1 MPFLNR
7 KYIVSVVLLLAVTFI
22 VYAPVLQYG
31 FVKLDDGQYTSGPIT
46 DGLTLANFKWAV
58 AEFNFGYYAP
68 LTLISHMLD
77 ARLFHAWS
85 GGYHLLNLL
94 LHLANTV
101 LLLGC
106 LLLATRAPWRSLFV
120 AALFAL
126 HPLHVESVAWVAE
139 RKDVLSTFFE
149 LLALWAYLR
158 CTEKKSLQNYGAVFL
173 AFAAGLL
180 CKPMVITF
188 PFLLLLLDYWPLGRL
203 EVPGAARQKSGGFWQ
218 SLKPLLIEKIP
229 FFALIPVSA
238 WLTALAH
245 MAEKRL
251 PSFHRLPL
259 DQRFANALLSYG
271 RYILN
276 MFAPY
281 KLVAYVPHP
290 EGAYSLPL
298 TFLAGLFLAAC
309 TLAAIFLGRRFRY
322 LPTGWFWYLGSLIPA
337 IGLIQPGLQASADRF
352 TYIPLVGLFI
362 IVVWGACEVCSIFPS
377 AKRLP
382 VWEAGIVLLLA
393 LAALARF
400 QVTTWSSSEVLFQR
414 ILASYPQCEL
424 AHHNLGLDLMEQ
436 GRTEEA
442 IAHFKEAVRL
452 HPNYIEAQINLGVAL
467 LHTGRTEEA
476 IVHFEE
482 ALRYHPDDADAC
494 YNLGL
499 AMANLNRIPEAIQRF
514 EQAVRINPNLEDA
527 FVNLGVALDL
537 ENRLPDAVE
546 QYRKAV
552 RLRPDDAQA
561 WDYLGLDLQKTNR
574 LSEALENF
582 QQAVRIDPNSADARC
597 HWAVALVQGHRL
609 AEAQEQYQQAL
620 RIKPD
625 FTEAR
630 AGLQKVR
637 EMLEHTP

>member
-7 KYIVSVVLLLAVTFI
+7 KYIAAVVLLLAVTFI

-46 DGLTLANFKWAV
+46 EGFTPANFKWAV
-58 AEFNFGYYAP
+58 AGFNFGYYAP

-77 ARLFHAWS
+77 AQLFHAWS
-85 GGYHLLNLL
+85 GGCHLSNLL
-94 LHLANTV
+94 LHLVNSV

-158 CTEKKSLQNYGAVFL
+158 YTEKKSLQSYCAVFL

-203 EVPGAARQKSGGFWQ
+203 KFPSAARQGSGGFLQ

-229 FFALIPVSA
+229 LFALMPISA
-238 WLTALAH
+238 GLTTLAH
-245 MAEKRL
+245 MVEKRL
-251 PSFHRLPL
+251 PSFQRLPL
-259 DQRFANALLSYG
+259 DQRLANALLSYVK
-271 RYILN
+271 YILN

-281 KLVAYVPHP
+281 GLVAYVPHP
-290 EGAYSLPL
+290 EGAYSLSL

-309 TLAAIFLGRRFRY
+309 TVAAIILGRRFRY

-362 IVVWGACEVCSIFPS
+362 IVVWGACEAFPS
-377 AKRLP
+377 EKRLP
-382 VWEAGIVLLLA
+382 VWVAGVAVLLVLA
-393 LAALARF
+393 VLARF
-400 QVTTWSSSEVLFQR
+400 QVTTWSSSEVLFRR
-414 ILASYPQCEL
+414 ILASYPQCAL

-442 IAHFKEAVRL
+442 IAHFEDAVRR
-452 HPNYIEAQINLGVAL
+452 HPNYIEAQNNLGGAL
-467 LHTGRTEEA
+467 LRQGRMDEA
-476 IVHFEE
+476 ILHFEE

-514 EQAVRINPNLEDA
+514 EQAARINPDLEDA
-527 FVNLGVALDL
+527 YVNLGVALDL
-537 ENRLPDAVE
+537 ENRASDAVE
-546 QYRKAV
+546 QFRKAV

-561 WDYLGLDLQKTNR
+561 WDDLGLDLQKTNR

-597 HWAVALVQGHRL
+597 HLAAALVQGRRL
-609 AEAQEQYQQAL
+609 AEAKEQFQQAL
-620 RIKPD
+620 RINPD
-625 FTEAR
+625 SAEAR
-630 AGLQKVR
+630 SGLLKIK
-637 EMLEHTP
+637 